1 MGRDTRAGK
10 AGLSDSE
17 ASKARGAAKVSRGAL
32 GGRWVSLLLALL
44 AVTAVVWL
52 YYAQNDFL
60 EGFEARSYDLRFKSL
75 RGPLAVQSDITIIAI
90 DDKSIAALGRYP
102 WTRQQYVRLLDKL
115 EASKPRVVL
124 FDVFFPE
131 PENPAVDA
139 ALARALARAGNVVL
153 ASTFSFDT
161 QGRVT
166 GRMGSLPALEAA
178 AAGRAHINL
187 RPEDDGVNRRN
198 DLRVTYQDGASGQTR
213 LMPSLGLSGA
223 LFMLGADSFGAE
235 PFRVWIAR
243 GQELLR
249 SVPVNAD
256 GALWINYLGTAGAY
270 PRVSFVDVLEGRVDP
285 TLLRDKA
292 VFLGATALGVYDM
305 RVTPFHP
312 NTPGVEVHAAVADNI
327 LSQRYVHRTGMQAL
341 FDLLMIVLIGFLS
354 FFITARVRL
363 QRAMAVVLVL
373 VVCYLG
379 LAYWM
384 FLQGQWV
391 SMVYPPVAALLALM
405 LGGGWRFMVLERSAR
420 QMRAMFSSY
429 VSNKLVSQLEQNPD
443 AARIGGDSREVT
455 VLFTDIKG
463 FTTFSERNPAEVVV
477 DRLNEYLSAMVQIIH
492 AHDGTVDKFMG
503 DGIMAYW
510 GAPLPQADHARLALR
525 CALGMKAKMA
535 ELTEAWRARGVE
547 PFQIRGG
554 ILSGRVVAGNIGS
567 SGQKMEYT
575 VIGDTVNQASRLEGA
590 GKTYGIDFTV
600 GESTK
605 RLVQADGEFGFRRL
619 DCVRVVGKTEPVEL
633 FELRPAASA
642 DKGGADPLLERFE
655 AALGHYRARRWEE
668 AVNSFRKLVA
678 DFPHDGPSALYLQR
692 CIEFQAHPPSSDWDG
707 VFNRQE
713 K

>member
-1 MGRDTRAGK
+1 MGRDTRAGMTGK
-10 AGLSDSE
+10 AQE
-17 ASKARGAAKVSRGAL
+17 AAQAPRAA
-32 GGRWVSLLLALL
+32 GRTFWVSLLLAL
-44 AVTAVVWL
+44 VSVFGVVWL

-60 EGFEARSYDLRFKSL
+60 ESFEARSYDLRFKSL
-75 RGPLAVQSDITIIAI
+75 RGPLPVQSDITIIAI
-90 DDKSIAALGRYP
+90 DDKSIAALGRFP
-102 WTRQQYVRLLDKL
+102 WTRQQYARLLDRL
-115 EASKPRVVL
+115 EAAKPRVVL

-131 PENPAVDA
+131 PENAQADD

-153 ASTFSFDT
+153 ASTFAFDA
-161 QGRVT
+161 QGRVI
-166 GRMGSLPALEAA
+166 GRTGSLPALEAA
-178 AAGRAHINL
+178 AAGRGHINL

-198 DLRVTYQDGASGQTR
+198 PLQIAYQDSPSGQTR
-213 LMPSLGLSGA
+213 LMPALGLSAA
-223 LFMLGADSFGAE
+223 LFMLGADAFGAE
-235 PFRVWIAR
+235 PFRVWIGR

-249 SVPVNAD
+249 DVPVNAD

-285 TLLRDKA
+285 ALLRDKA

-327 LSQRYVHRTGMQAL
+327 LSQRYIHRTGMQAL
-341 FDLLMIVLIGFLS
+341 FDLLMIVVLGGLS
-354 FFITARVRL
+354 FLFTARMRL
-363 QRAMAVVLVL
+363 QRAIAVVLAL
-373 VVCYLG
+373 IALYLG
-379 LAYWM
+379 LTYWM

-391 SMVYPPVAALLALM
+391 SMVYPPVAALLALL

-420 QMRAMFSSY
+420 QMRAIFSSY
-429 VSNKLVSQLEQNPD
+429 VSGKLVSQLEQNPG

-455 VLFTDIKG
+455 VMFTDIKG
-463 FTTFSERNPAEVVV
+463 FTTFSERNPAELVV

-510 GAPLPQADHARLALR
+510 GAPLPQADHAPLALR
-525 CALGMKAKMA
+525 CALGMKEKMA
-535 ELTEAWRARGVE
+535 ELTAAWQARGVE
-547 PFQIRGG
+547 PFHIRGG

-567 SGQKMEYT
+567 TGQKMEYT

-605 RLVQADGEFGFRRL
+605 RLVESDGEFRFRRL

-633 FELRPAASA
+633 YELRRAASVSMA
-642 DKGGADPLLERFE
+642 ADPLVERFE
-655 AALGHYRARRWEE
+655 AALGQYRAQRWED

-678 DFPHDGPSALYLQR
+678 DFPDDGASRLYLQR
-692 CIEFQAHPPSSDWDG
+692 CIEFQAQPPGADWDG

>member
-1 MGRDTRAGK
+1 
-10 AGLSDSE
+10 L
-17 ASKARGAAKVSRGAL
+17 
-32 GGRWVSLLLALL
+32 
-44 AVTAVVWL
+44 
-52 YYAQNDFL
+52 
-60 EGFEARSYDLRFKSL
+60 
-75 RGPLAVQSDITIIAI
+75 PVQSDITIIAI
-90 DDKSIAALGRYP
+90 DDKSIAALGRFP
-102 WTRQQYVRLLDKL
+102 WTRQQYARLLDRL
-115 EASKPRVVL
+115 EAAKPRVVL

-131 PENPAVDA
+131 PESAEADT

-153 ASTFSFDT
+153 ASTFAFDA
-161 QGRVT
+161 QGRVI
-166 GRMGSLPALEAA
+166 GRTGSLPALEAA
-178 AAGRAHINL
+178 AAGRGHINL

-198 DLRVTYQDGASGQTR
+198 DLQITYQDSASGQPR
-213 LMPSLGLSGA
+213 LMPALGLSAA
-223 LFMLGADSFGAE
+223 LFMLGADAFGAE
-235 PFRVWIAR
+235 PFRIWIGR

-249 SVPVNAD
+249 SVPVNGD
-256 GALWINYLGTAGAY
+256 GALWINYLGSAGAY

-285 TLLRDKA
+285 ALLRDKA

-327 LSQRYVHRTGMQAL
+327 LSQRYIHRTGMQAL
-341 FDLLMIVLIGFLS
+341 FDLLMIVAIGFLS
-354 FFITARVRL
+354 FFFTARLRL
-363 QRAMAVVLVL
+363 QRAIPAVLCLVAL
-373 VVCYLG
+373 YLG
-379 LAYWM
+379 LAYAM

-391 SMVYPPVAALLALM
+391 SMVYPPVVALLAL
-405 LGGGWRFMVLERSAR
+405 LIGGGWRFMVLERSAR

-429 VSNKLVSQLEQNPD
+429 VSGKLVNQLEQNPD
-443 AARIGGDSREVT
+443 AARIGGDNREVT
-455 VLFTDIKG
+455 VMFTDIKG

-510 GAPLPQADHARLALR
+510 GAPLPQPDHARLALR
-525 CALGMKAKMA
+525 CALGMKEKMA
-535 ELTEAWRARGVE
+535 ELTVAWRAREVE

-567 SGQKMEYT
+567 TGQKMEYT

-605 RLVQADGEFGFRRL
+605 QLVQAGGEFRFRRL

-633 FELRPAASA
+633 FELQPAASVSA
-642 DKGGADPLLERFE
+642 PTGADPLVERFE
-655 AALGHYRARRWEE
+655 AALDHYRARRWDE
-668 AVNSFRKLVA
+668 AVNSFRGLVA
-678 DFPHDGPSALYLQR
+678 DFPDDGASRLYLQR
-692 CIEFQAHPPSSDWDG
+692 CIEFQAQPPGAGWDG

>member
-1 MGRDTRAGK
+1 MGGGTQAGK
-10 AGLSDSE
+10 ARQTGGIG
-17 ASKARGAAKVSRGAL
+17 KAGIATHPPRGGRGT
-32 GGRWVSLLLALL
+32 RWVSLLLALVSVF
-44 AVTAVVWL
+44 AVGCL

-60 EGFEARSYDLRFKSL
+60 ESFEARSYDLRFKSL
-75 RGPLAVQSDITIIAI
+75 RGPLPVQSDIAIIAI
-90 DDKSIAALGRYP
+90 DDKSIAALGRFP
-102 WTRQQYVRLLDKL
+102 WTRQQYVRLLERL
-115 EASKPRVVL
+115 EDSKPRVVL

-131 PENPAVDA
+131 PENAAVDA

-153 ASTFSFDT
+153 ASTFAFDAR
-161 QGRVT
+161 GRVV
-166 GRMGSLPALEAA
+166 GRTGSLPALEAA
-178 AAGRAHINL
+178 AAGRGHINL

-198 DLRVTYQDGASGQTR
+198 DLQFAYPDPASGQTR
-213 LMPSLGLSGA
+213 LMPALGLSAA
-223 LFMLGADSFGAE
+223 LFMLGADAFGAE

-256 GALWINYLGTAGAY
+256 GALWINYMGTAGAY

-285 TLLRDKA
+285 ALLRDKA

-327 LSQRYVHRTGMQAL
+327 LSQRYIHRTGMQAL
-341 FDLLMIVLIGFLS
+341 FDLLMIAVLGGLS
-354 FFITARVRL
+354 FFLTARMRL
-363 QRAMAVVLVL
+363 QRAIPAVLALVAL
-373 VVCYLG
+373 YLG
-379 LAYWM
+379 LAYGM

-391 SMVYPPVAALLALM
+391 SMVYPPVAALLALL

-420 QMRAMFSSY
+420 QMRAIFSSY
-429 VSNKLVSQLEQNPD
+429 VSSKLVSQLEQNPD

-455 VLFTDIKG
+455 VMFTDIKG

-525 CALGMKAKMA
+525 CALAMKDKMA
-535 ELTEAWRARGVE
+535 ELTAAWQARGVE

-567 SGQKMEYT
+567 TGQKMEYT

-605 RLVQADGEFGFRRL
+605 QLVEADREFHFRRL

-633 FELRPAASA
+633 FELRPSPPTE
-642 DKGGADPLLERFE
+642 GGDSLVGRFE
-655 AALGHYRARRWEE
+655 AALAHYRAQHWDE
-668 AVNSFRKLVA
+668 AVNSFRGLVA
-678 DFPHDGPSALYLQR
+678 DFPEDGASRLYLQR
-692 CIEFQAHPPSSDWDG
+692 CIEFQAQPPVADWDG

>member
-1 MGRDTRAGK
+1 MGRNTQAGK
-10 AGLSDSE
+10 ARQAGMTG
-17 ASKARGAAKVSRGAL
+17 KAQDTAQAPRSVRGT
-32 GGRWVSLLLALL
+32 RWVSLLLAL
-44 AVTAVVWL
+44 VSVFGVVWL
-52 YYAQNDFL
+52 YYAQNEFL
-60 EGFEARSYDLRFKSL
+60 ESFEARSYDLRFKNL
-75 RGPLAVQSDITIIAI
+75 RGPLPVQSDITIIAI
-90 DDKSIAALGRYP
+90 DDKSIAALGRFP
-102 WTRQQYVRLLDKL
+102 WTRQQYVRLLDRL
-115 EASKPRVVL
+115 EATKPRVVL

-131 PENPAVDA
+131 SENPAVDA

-153 ASTFSFDT
+153 ASTFSFDA
-161 QGRVT
+161 QGLVT
-166 GRMGSLPALEAA
+166 GRTGSLPALEAA
-178 AAGRAHINL
+178 AAGRGHINL

-198 DLRVTYQDGASGQTR
+198 ELQIAYQDAASGQTR
-213 LMPSLGLSGA
+213 RMPALGLSAA
-223 LFMLGADSFGAE
+223 LFMLGADAFGAE
-235 PFRVWIAR
+235 PFRVWIGR

-249 SVPVNAD
+249 SVPVNGD

-285 TLLRDKA
+285 ALLRDKA

-327 LSQRYVHRTGMQAL
+327 LSQRYIHRTGMQAL
-341 FDLLMIVLIGFLS
+341 FDLLMIAVLGGLS
-354 FFITARVRL
+354 FFFTARLRL
-363 QRAMAVVLVL
+363 QRAIPAVLL
-373 VVCYLG
+373 LATLYIG
-379 LAYWM
+379 LAYGM

-391 SMVYPPVAALLALM
+391 SMVYPPVAALLALL

-429 VSNKLVSQLEQNPD
+429 VSGKLVSQLEQNPD

-455 VLFTDIKG
+455 VMFTDIKG

-510 GAPLPQADHARLALR
+510 GAPLPQPDHARLALR
-525 CALGMKAKMA
+525 CALGMKEKMA
-535 ELTEAWRARGVE
+535 ELTVAWLARGVE

-567 SGQKMEYT
+567 TGQKMEYT

-605 RLVQADGEFGFRRL
+605 QLVAASGEFRFRRL

-633 FELRPAASA
+633 FELRRADAIPA
-642 DKGGADPLLERFE
+642 GGDPLVQRFE
-655 AALGHYRARRWEE
+655 SALDHYRARRWED

-678 DFPHDGPSALYLQR
+678 DYPDDGASKLYLQR
-692 CIEFQAHPPSSDWDG
+692 CIEFHAQPPGADWDG